1 MMHGPIF
8 NIQLKAKII
17 FLEEIRSAAKRTH
30 EWFHNLP
37 SDPHRRQAHKPEGM
51 KIFSSSPL
59 AAIPIPNMTK
69 TAVPFSGACALQQ
82 LVNNRPKSGPTP
94 TLFVIYSI
102 TEGPFL
108 QNIFWLGLTGIRGF
122 AAGH

>member
-8 NIQLKAKII
+8 NIQLKAEII
-17 FLEEIRSAAKRTH
+17 FLKEIRSAAKRTH

-37 SDPHRRQAHKPEGM
+37 SDPHRRQTHMPEGM

-59 AAIPIPNMTK
+59 AAIKMPTMTK
-69 TAVPFSGACALQQ
+69 TGVPFSGACALQL
-82 LVNNRPKSGPTP
+82 LVNKRPKSGPTS

-108 QNIFWLGLTGIRGF
+108 QNNFWPGLTGIGGL